1 MENSDEQFQVL
12 AFLFIVSIRSM
23 GSSGSHKLD
32 MHDIE
37 LPVQKYADTWIKLKT
52 AVNSFK
58 ALVCLFIVSVG
69 SVN

>member
-12 AFLFIVSIRSM
+12 AFLFIVSVRSV
-23 GSSGSHKLD
+23 GSAGSHELD
-32 MHDIE
+32 MCDIE

-52 AVNSFK
+52 AANSFEV
-58 ALVCLFIVSVG
+58 LVCLFVVSVG